1 MSKTDIESESEK
13 SAGWTS
19 WLRPS
24 RIPARGVLGIL
35 SFFGFFTNYM
45 LRVNLNIAI
54 VSMTAAPTNASW
66 SQNKT
71 LVLSECLANS
81 SKHSSLA
88 DSQEDEA
95 EFDWDTRQQGLVLG
109 SFYWSYIVIMVPG
122 GMVAEKYGG
131 KLVYGGGNLLLCL
144 MALAIPVAARM
155 HISALI
161 LVRLIQGLAA
171 GVTWPAM
178 HVMASQWFPPH
189 ERSKFVSTYMGNSV
203 GIAVTYPLCGV
214 LIDAFGWESAFYV
227 PGVLCLFWCVWWW
240 FCAFDSPASHP
251 RITKEELTYLDRN
264 VVISKR
270 KLKLPL
276 KCILTSIPF
285 WALVVANVGTIWAF
299 MTIITYGPTYLKMVH
314 GLSIRENGLLSG
326 LPNLSRF
333 LGSLFFSW
341 VIDSMITS
349 KKMTITFARKLATV
363 IAQGIPAGLFFLM
376 GNMGCNAN
384 MEVAVLTIAS
394 MISGSA
400 SSGTLVNSVDL
411 APNFSGSLLGLISI
425 IGMSSGFVV
434 PLVVGMI
441 IRENQ
446 SMAQWRFVFIISAV
460 LNVFT
465 MIIFAIFGSGDVQSW
480 NEPDV
485 LKAQKKNRKILKV
498 ANENDS
504 SAAEPLKQSGVA

>member
-1 MSKTDIESESEK
+1 MSEEEKTEK
-13 SAGWTS
+13 SGWRV
-19 WLRPS
+19 WVQPS
-24 RIPARGVLGIL
+24 RIPSRGVLGIL

-54 VSMTAAPTNASW
+54 VSMTGGTNVLSNASF
-66 SQNKT
+66 NKT
-71 LVLSECLANS
+71 LVLSECVANAS
-81 SKHSSLA
+81 GKHAAPGA
-88 DSQEDEA
+88 DFQEA
-95 EFDWDTRQQGLVLG
+95 EFDWDSGQQAMVLG
-109 SFYWSYIVIMVPG
+109 SFYWSYVVTMVPG
-122 GMVAEKYGG
+122 GLVAEKYGG
-131 KLVYGGGNLLLCL
+131 KLVYGGGNLVLCL
-144 MALAIPVAARM
+144 MCLFVPVAARL
-155 HISALI
+155 HISVLI
-161 LVRLIQGLAA
+161 LVRLIQGMAA

-214 LIDAFGWESAFYV
+214 LIDSFGWESAFYV
-227 PGVLCLFWCVWWW
+227 PGLMCLLWCVWWW
-240 FCAFDSPASHP
+240 FCAFDSPAKHP
-251 RITKEELTYLDRN
+251 RICKKELAYLEQN

-276 KCILTSIPF
+276 KSILKSVPF

-299 MTIITYGPTYLKMVH
+299 MTIITYGPTYLKTVH

-333 LGSLFFSW
+333 IGSLFFSW

-349 KKMTITFARKLATV
+349 KKISITFARKMATIV
-363 IAQGIPAGLFFLM
+363 AQGIPAGLFLLM
-376 GNMGCNAN
+376 GNMGCNAKA
-384 MEVAVLTIAS
+384 EVAVLTLAS

-434 PLVVGMI
+434 PLVVGFI
-441 IRENQ
+441 IKDNQ
-446 SMAQWRFVFIISAV
+446 TLAQW
-460 LNVFT
+460 
-465 MIIFAIFGSGDVQSW
+465 SGEVQLW
-480 NEPDV
+480 NEPDL
-485 LKAQKKNRKILKV
+485 LKPEKGKNRKIVKD
-498 ANENDS
+498 DS
-504 SAAEPLKQSGVA
+504 EAPDSTEPLRK